1 MEFTTEA
8 RRTRRDGRNPDQCA
22 GARKEQKVQG
32 GRREKTILDLRG
44 QGDSKCELRG
54 LEFLDVVESEK
65 VGFSLK
71 ILVKSDGKIAG
82 FVGLISVLAARC
94 W

>member
-1 MEFTTEA
+1 MF
-8 RRTRRDGRNPDQCA
+8 
-22 GARKEQKVQG
+22 
-32 GRREKTILDLRG
+32 TILDLRG